1 MAGAHFDSWVAGD
14 GATDNAA
21 GSAVVMEAARILK
34 RMGTPRRTIRFAL
47 WSGEEQG
54 LIGSRAYTEK
64 YLARREPKAG
74 QDPNGLE
81 AFYDWTYRYP
91 IVPQPGYSDL
101 KAYFNMDNGSGK
113 FRGIYA
119 EGNAAAVPLLKE
131 WLSPFAGMDAG
142 RVVAAD
148 TSGTDH
154 VFMQAVGVPAYQFIQ
169 DPLDYSTRTHHSNA
183 DTFDHLKSED
193 MRQAAVVMAGMLW
206 QSANSAKTLPR
217 QPLPAQPVVTDPFK
231 VKDPDEE

>member
-1 MAGAHFDSWVAGD
+1 
-14 GATDNAA
+14 
-21 GSAVVMEAARILK
+21 
-34 RMGTPRRTIRFAL
+34 
-47 WSGEEQG
+47 
-54 LIGSRAYTEK
+54 
-64 YLARREPKAG
+64 
-74 QDPNGLE
+74 
-81 AFYDWTYRYP
+81 
-91 IVPQPGYSDL
+91 
-101 KAYFNMDNGSGK
+101 
-113 FRGIYA
+113 
-119 EGNAAAVPLLKE
+119 VPLLKE

-183 DTFDHLKSED
+183 DTFDHLKAGD

-217 QPLPAQPVVTDPFK
+217 QPLPTQPAATDPFK
-231 VKDPDEE
+231 VKDPDAE